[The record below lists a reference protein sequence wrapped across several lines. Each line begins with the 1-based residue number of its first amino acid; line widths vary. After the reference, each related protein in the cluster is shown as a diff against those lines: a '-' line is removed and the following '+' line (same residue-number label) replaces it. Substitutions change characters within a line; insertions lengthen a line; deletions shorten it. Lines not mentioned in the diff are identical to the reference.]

1 MKLRVLLA
9 VLLLLSTSLMVLDA
23 ASSQAAAASPTAYVS
38 VTLTNS
44 QTTATV
50 KNMSQLIKVDW
61 STYATDLNAN
71 VSNVRFYNST
81 TFSSSSEL
89 SGWIEDNNTTT
100 ATSSNVWVNL
110 SGTIVPASGS
120 VIIYMAFLAKTAS
133 WSSHWGLAPQL
144 STTYGQFDNGANV
157 FEFYDNFKGTTLNAV
172 WTEITNDGGTIAVNN
187 GLTLTPA
194 GTEYTGGIYESKK
207 SFTEPSIIESLSEFA
222 TTSATAWAKHGIGI
236 VSTSEVSTI
245 ISSYHGDVNSYYSSA
260 TQYVE
265 TGTANDFSSTASNSF
280 SQPSKDTIAN
290 ENPGTYQIW
299 GVEINPTQTQSYRN
313 YTEFGS
319 EASTYYFTSG
329 VTGYPFMTTDA
340 NGGVAHATW
349 YRVRSAPPAGI
360 MPSTSFGSVTTV
372 SSALKYQISFSQTT
386 LPSGTKW
393 GIRLNNTTTTIWQN
407 STSEYDNLTSLASG
421 SYTFHVINATGYA
434 SNPYT
439 GLLTIVS
446 TNLTQSVTFTGYALT
461 VAETGLPSGDT
472 WFLNL
477 SNQPG
482 LSESGT
488 GQKLSGT
495 AASLST
501 YLPNDTYTYTY
512 ETSDKRY
519 SGGSG
524 SFTVNGAAYSLP
536 VTFSAVLYYVNF
548 TQLHKPAAVQ
558 WGVNVSGTIKTGTG
572 NLSFQFTNGTYY
584 YNASA
589 INQTFSHPLG
599 WWRLTNGTTVLL
611 HNESTFLGMKVI
623 VNGKN
628 LENNITFQRAYNFT
642 FEEMGIGTGATW
654 TISSFSNGLGSTLTK
669 SLAISSKTEIYF
681 NSTEGNYTN
690 GSYSGS
696 IESTISGATGIR
708 YINFTLPSTSTYTV
722 AGADIV
728 NVTNYITQYYLT
740 TRSLPTAGGYHS
752 PYSGWVNASSKVQLS
767 AQANSSYDFT
777 GFIGSN
783 VSSFTGYGTY
793 SNGQFLAT
801 ITMTNPITENVTF
814 GQYTVLTF
822 YMQNLTSG
830 TEWGVKLATSSGA
843 LVQWDNGSGNYI
855 IFEVSPGTYTYLVT
869 GVTSTPQTNT
879 IAVSGSEDVVLQYNL
894 ATYKIAFHEQGLQSG
909 QPWSVTTGNSQY
921 TYTMS
926 SATQY
931 IYVNLPNGTF
941 SYSVAEEYGYIA
953 SNGSGSLTIAGTS
966 LTIRVNW
973 TEGNPFILEGIQY
986 FIPIF
991 LNTTDFTI
999 PSGTQVPVNV
1009 NWSAYSHYENSNL
1022 SNVMMLNASFYPLYS
1037 WIQDNASSSAKSSTV
1052 WVKLQ
1057 QAISTYSSQLLYLCF
1072 FKSDINNLN
1081 PVGYWGEA
1089 PQLSPLYG
1097 QYNNIRMVMNPGLLL
1112 QFYVNST
1119 AAYLVNGPP
1128 FSLTA
1133 AAGLLK
1139 GDYITASG
1147 NRYYA
1152 TGSYLTTPGS
1162 TGVSEIYQDIAN
1174 ANYVPYAQE
1183 SNVVISYQTEQGK
1196 YPGTWP
1202 SPPII
1207 STENAQTWLAKAVGF
1222 VQQDQL
1228 QTEWYSFCDD
1238 NGYLNISNSTSY
1250 LGPQWAAGINVV
1262 STGTSAQAT
1271 TLLSGSSYIQG
1282 TSELSFIYAE
1292 LNGAQAMWQFWSS
1305 ARVALYH
1312 PNPVNVLP
1320 SISFGTVGTS
1330 YSSFTSYGLAPG
1342 TTWAIAI
1349 DGRILQSN
1357 TNVIYDYLPTGSYF
1371 FSIGSVVNDTF
1382 LAGID
1387 GAFFPTPGQGFIVI
1401 DTFFTSQVILWQ
1413 HANIKAY
1420 DLIPGQSA
1428 AVLSGSDLNITMP
1441 VFVTDINGLPANATT
1456 IATIW
1461 AHLQLR
1467 YVSKLQSQ
1475 NFNVTWSFSN
1485 SGLGMFAVFFTLTK
1499 AQVAAV
1505 KNGTAV
1511 ISMVSEFRFGTFNSL
1526 ATGIAG
1532 TSSFNGINTSTPTK
1546 PPPNIIGLGP
1556 PPPGANLNSIG
1567 GILAYL
1573 GYLGQSSV
1581 GRSIYFILLLIAVAY
1596 YVLRINNENLKK
1608 AKKRKLA

>member
-1 MKLRVLLA
+1 MALNA
-9 VLLLLSTSLMVLDA
+9 V
-23 ASSQAAAASPTAYVS
+23 SSQARAASPVSYVT

-44 QTTATV
+44 QTTATA
-50 KNMSQLIKVDW
+50 KNFSQLIKVDW
-61 STYATDLNAN
+61 STYASDLNAN

-81 TFSSSSEL
+81 TFSSSAEL
-89 SGWIEDNNTTT
+89 SGWIESNNTTT

-120 VIIYMAFLAKTAS
+120 VDIYMGFLATTAS

-144 STTYGQFDNGANV
+144 STNYGAFDNGVNV
-157 FEFYDNFKGTTLNAV
+157 FAFYDNFKGTSLSSK
-172 WTEITNDGGTIAVNN
+172 WTITGSVSYTVNN
-187 GLTLTPA
+187 GISITA
-194 GTEYTGGIYESKK
+194 TGANNDGIQSTKT
-207 SFTEPSIIESLSEFA
+207 F
-222 TTSATAWAKHGIGI
+222 GIGNVTDI
-236 VSTSEVSTI
+236 YGLPGVQGTNGYSFGTSTIDNQDNGAGIFSSSPKVYVFLTIDSAGNNQVSTNYADAKQVLSTI
-245 ISSYHGDVNSYYSSA
+245 LTSTSSMSEQANYSDE
-260 TQYVE
+260 Y
-265 TGTANDFSSTASNSF
+265 SSTADIPTSPLSVSLIQSQGAAVSGISGLSF
-280 SQPSKDTIAN
+280 
-290 ENPGTYQIW
+290 
-299 GVEINPTQTQSYRN
+299 
-313 YTEFGS
+313 
-319 EASTYYFTSG
+319 
-329 VTGYPFMTTDA
+329 
-340 NGGVAHATW
+340 TW
-349 YRVRSAPPAGI
+349 VRVRSIPPAGV
-360 MPSTSFGSVTTV
+360 MPSASFGSVTAV
-372 SSALKYQISFSQTT
+372 SSSLKYQISFSQAT

-393 GIRLNNTTTTIWQN
+393 GIRLNNTTATIWQN
-407 STSEYDNLTSLASG
+407 STGEYDNLTTLAAG
-421 SYTFHVINATGYA
+421 SYTFQVINATGYA

-439 GLLTIVS
+439 GLLTIG
-446 TNLTQSVTFTGYALT
+446 TANLTQAVTFTGYALT
-461 VAETGLPSGDT
+461 TTETGLPSGDT
-472 WFLNL
+472 WYLNL

-482 LSESGT
+482 LSESAS
-488 GQKLSGT
+488 GQHLSGT
-495 AASLST
+495 TSSFST
-501 YLPNDTYTYTY
+501 KLPNATYTYTY
-512 ETSDKRY
+512 QTSDKRY

-524 SFTVNGAAYSLP
+524 SFTVNGAAYSLS

-548 TQLHKPAAVQ
+548 TQLRKPAAMT

-572 NLSFQFTNGTYY
+572 NLSYQLTNGTYY

-611 HNESTFLGMKVI
+611 HNESSFAGIKII
-623 VNGKN
+623 VNGKG
-628 LENNITFQRAYNFT
+628 LENNITFARAYNFT
-642 FEEMGIGTGATW
+642 FEEVGIGAGATW
-654 TISSFSNGLGSTLTK
+654 TVSSFSNGLGSTLTK

-690 GSYSGS
+690 ASYSGS
-696 IESTISGATGIR
+696 VESIISGGTGVR
-708 YINFTLPSTSTYTV
+708 YINLTLPATSTYTI
-722 AGADIV
+722 AGNNIV

-752 PYSGWVNASSKVQLS
+752 PYSGWVNASTKVQLS

-793 SNGQFLAT
+793 SNGQFIAQIL
-801 ITMTNPITENVTF
+801 MTNPITENMTF
-814 GQYTVLTF
+814 GQYLVLTF

-830 TEWGVKLATSSGA
+830 TEWGVKLTTSTGA
-843 LVQWDNGSGNYI
+843 LVQWDNATGNYI
-855 IFEVSPGTYTYLVT
+855 IFEISPGTYTYDVT
-869 GVTSTPQTNT
+869 GVLSTPQSDTLT
-879 IAVSGSEDVVLQYNL
+879 VSGSQDVILQYNL
-894 ATYKIAFHEQGLQSG
+894 VTYKIEFYQRGLQSG
-909 QPWSVTTGNSQY
+909 QPWSVTVGNSRY
-921 TYTMS
+921 TYTVS
-926 SATQY
+926 SSTQY

-941 SYSVAEEYGYIA
+941 SYLTGEEYGYIA
-953 SNGSGSLTIAGTS
+953 TVNASGTLTISGAP
-966 LTIRVNW
+966 LTVNVNW
-973 TEGNPFILEGIQY
+973 TEGNPFILQGIQY

-991 LNTTDFTI
+991 LNTTNFVI
-999 PSGTQVPVNV
+999 PAGTQVPLNI
-1009 NWSAYSHYENSNL
+1009 NWSAYARYVNSNL
-1022 SNVMMLNASFYPLYS
+1022 SNAMVLNASFYPLYS
-1037 WIQDNASSSAKSSTV
+1037 WIQDNASSAKRNSTV

-1057 QAISTYSSQLLYLCF
+1057 QPISSYSSQLLYLCF
-1072 FKSDINNLN
+1072 FKSNINNLN
-1081 PVGYWGEA
+1081 AVGYWGEA
-1089 PQLSPLYG
+1089 PQLSPVYNE
-1097 QYNNIRMVMNPGLLL
+1097 YNNIRLVMDPGLLL
-1112 QFYVNST
+1112 QIYVNYSSAYIAPT
-1119 AAYLVNGPP
+1119 AAQLVGP
-1128 FSLTA
+1128 LTA
-1133 AAGLLK
+1133 ANFSEGSYFIL
-1139 GDYITASG
+1139 SG
-1147 NRYYA
+1147 TRYYA
-1152 TGSYLTTPGS
+1152 ATGIFQTQQSGNTQEIYADTS
-1162 TGVSEIYQDIAN
+1162 TGGYT
-1174 ANYVPYAQE
+1174 PYAQE
-1183 SNVVISYQTEQGK
+1183 NNVIVNYQTTDSNT
-1196 YPGTWP
+1196 PGTWP
-1202 SPPII
+1202 SPPIKNGTMT
-1207 STENAQTWLAKAVGF
+1207 SSWFAKAVGF
-1222 VQQDQL
+1222 VQMNNQ
-1228 QTEWYSFCDD
+1228 QTNFYELDD
-1238 NGYLNISNSTSY
+1238 DGAYLSVTNKSGNYLNSWPQTGNMFSFIGSSGGVYLPVKSSQTGTQGTAEISY
-1250 LGPQWAAGINVV
+1250 LYNQYSLEA
-1262 STGTSAQAT
+1262 
-1271 TLLSGSSYIQG
+1271 L
-1282 TSELSFIYAE
+1282 
-1292 LNGAQAMWQFWSS
+1292 WQFWTNYP
-1305 ARVALYH
+1305 VQYYH
-1312 PNPVNVLP
+1312 PTPVNAMTKLIAN
-1320 SISFGTVGTS
+1320 ISFGTVGTS

-1387 GAFFPTPGQGFIVI
+1387 GSFFPTPGQGFIVI

-1428 AVLSGSDLNITMP
+1428 ATLSGSDLNITMP
-1441 VFVTDINGLPANATT
+1441 VFVTDVNGLPANATT

-1546 PPPNIIGLGP
+1546 PPTNIIGLGP

-1608 AKKRKLA
+1608 TKKRKLA